1 MRIKAAE
8 AIVKCLEAENVSTV
22 FGYPGGAVIPL
33 YEALRN
39 SSIKHILVRQEQS
52 AAHMAS
58 GYGRALNSIGVCVAT
73 SGPGATNLITGI
85 ATAYMDSIPMIAI
98 TGQVNLSSM
107 GKDIFQEADMIGATE
122 SFTKNSYLVKDAN
135 ELPRIMKE
143 AFHIATT
150 GRKGP
155 VLIDIPRDIQET
167 LIDFEYPTEVNIR
180 SYKPTVTGN
189 PRQIKKA
196 AELIQ
201 KAKRPVI
208 CAGGGIRA
216 TNADK
221 ELKEFV
227 DKTKIPVVCTLM
239 GVDTFPSENERFV
252 GLIGSHGYTY
262 VNRIMNEADLLIV
275 CGARFADRS
284 IAMMKDGTQQ
294 NIIHIDIDPAEIGKN
309 KEAIIP
315 IVGDL
320 KIVLNDLLKYDYNLN
335 IDEWI
340 SEIKERSVNFKSK
353 LKEEPGIDPKALF
366 NKISKQIGDDGIWVA
381 DVGKNQIWA
390 AIGINIEAEKKF
402 FTTGGLGTMGY
413 SLPAAIGAKI
423 AKPDTK
429 VVASMG
435 DGGFQMLLGD
445 IATAK
450 AYDAG
455 VKFIVLNNSK
465 LGLVRELQL
474 NAYGSHS
481 YYGTDINF
489 NPDFIKLAGAYGI
502 NAMKISKGEEID
514 HAIQEMFKDDQP
526 FLLECTVD
534 PDIPSAPHLGGK

>member
-239 GVDTFPSENERFV
+239 GVDTFPSENESFV

-502 NAMKISKGEEID
+502 NAMKVSKEEEID